1 MPSTAPPLNPK
12 PLRGKKTSMWLLSDD
27 DWEMSDEDDDV
38 ATFFALMMMA
48 EGEERLKD
56 AVRDQN

>member
-1 MPSTAPPLNPK
+1 
-12 PLRGKKTSMWLLSDD
+12 MWLLSDD

-56 AVRDQN
+56 AVSDQN